1 MRKVARRLA
10 TSLKKFTHRAHRHS
24 LLVCAC
30 CLGLTGIGC
39 DRNEDPAYA
48 RGSTVVVSH
57 RQADEAALRPGS
69 DTWAKFL
76 VFLPLLGWS
85 EEGALEGR
93 LARSWEHSEDYRE
106 WTYHLRTDVRW
117 HDGVPVTAH
126 DVKFT
131 LELLSRP
138 DVLLR
143 SPGYIE
149 SVTVSNDST
158 VTIRS
163 MEHGI
168 EQNSWM
174 VYYPKH
180 VLEDLDPKRF
190 SEWEFWT
197 HPVGNGPYRF
207 VRYVPETAIE
217 FEANPDYY
225 RGKPRIERVVLKFD
239 PGGRLT
245 ELLSGNVDVISVANP
260 VEIPALQE
268 DPRFRVLQEPDGDV
282 RVLAWKC
289 DHPLFRDARV
299 RRALT
304 FAIDRHELQ
313 RLLNTTATIPVVDGI
328 VPVWDQLHGRA
339 PSPLPYD
346 PARARALFDEAG
358 WVDRDG
364 DGIRERGGRPFR
376 FTLLVPGGGQSP
388 WVTTAVF
395 VREQLR
401 ELGVQMEL
409 QPLDRAVV
417 QERMR
422 SGEFEAALEWGG
434 TGVAWR
440 RGMFGDGSPL
450 SYRNPVVTD
459 LIDRLAG
466 TADPTEQLGIYQALI
481 GVFQEEAPVTFLGPV
496 AWTVFVH
503 RRLRG
508 LSSPWRTHPLQFMD
522 ELWLEE

>member
-1 MRKVARRLA
+1 MISRPALA
-10 TSLKKFTHRAHRHS
+10 SCRC
-24 LLVCAC
+24 LLVCAW
-30 CLGLTGIGC
+30 CLCITTLAC
-39 DRNEDPAYA
+39 RQADDPAHA

-76 VFLPLLGWS
+76 VFLPLLGWN
-85 EEGALEGR
+85 EEGELEGR
-93 LARSWEHSEDYRE
+93 LARSWEHSTDYRE

-117 HDGVPVTAH
+117 HDGMPVTAH

-131 LELLSRP
+131 LELLSHP

-143 SPGYIE
+143 SQGYIE
-149 SVTVSNDST
+149 SVTVSDDST

-163 MEHGI
+163 IEHGI

-174 VYYPKH
+174 VYYPRH
-180 VLEDLDPKRF
+180 VLENLDPKRF

-207 VRYVPETAIE
+207 VRYVPQTAIE
-217 FEANPDYY
+217 FEANTDYY

-239 PGGRLT
+239 PEGRLT

-260 VEIPALQE
+260 VEIPALGE

-304 FAIDRHELQ
+304 LAIDRHELQ
-313 RLLNTTATIPVVDGI
+313 RLLNIGATIPVADGI
-328 VPVWDQLHGRA
+328 VPVWDQLRGRA
-339 PSPLPYD
+339 PPPLPYD
-346 PARARALFDEAG
+346 PDRARALLGEAG

-376 FTLLVPGGGQSP
+376 FALLVRGSGRGPWGGA
-388 WVTTAVF
+388 AVF
-395 VREQLR
+395 VRAQL
-401 ELGVQMEL
+401 LKVGVWMEL
-409 QPLDRAVV
+409 QPLDHAVV
-417 QERMR
+417 GDRLR

-434 TGVAWR
+434 TGVAWLR
-440 RGMFGDGSPL
+440 EMFGEESPL
-450 SYRNPVVTD
+450 GYRNPVVAE
-459 LIDRLAG
+459 LIERLAG
-466 TADPTEQLGIYQALI
+466 TADPAEQRRIHWELI
-481 GVFQEEAPVTFLGPV
+481 RIFQEEAPATFLGPV

-508 LSSPWRTHPLQFMD
+508 LSSPWRTHPLQFME
-522 ELWLEE
+522 ELWLEEQP

>member
-1 MRKVARRLA
+1 MPGFRLRG
-10 TSLKKFTHRAHRHS
+10 LPQRHS
-24 LLVCAC
+24 AEHGVA
-30 CLGLTGIGC
+30 
-39 DRNEDPAYA
+39 
-48 RGSTVVVSH
+48 
-57 RQADEAALRPGS
+57 S
-69 DTWAKFL
+69 DA
-76 VFLPLLGWS
+76 
-85 EEGALEGR
+85 
-93 LARSWEHSEDYRE
+93 
-106 WTYHLRTDVRW
+106 
-117 HDGVPVTAH
+117 
-126 DVKFT
+126 
-131 LELLSRP
+131 SRP
-138 DVLLR
+138 LR
-143 SPGYIE
+143 
-149 SVTVSNDST
+149 
-158 VTIRS
+158 
-163 MEHGI
+163 
-168 EQNSWM
+168 
-174 VYYPKH
+174 
-180 VLEDLDPKRF
+180 
-190 SEWEFWT
+190 
-197 HPVGNGPYRF
+197 
-207 VRYVPETAIE
+207 E

-346 PARARALFDEAG
+346 PARARALFDKAG

-409 QPLDRAVV
+409 QPLDHAVV

-434 TGVAWR
+434 TGVAWL

-466 TADPTEQLGIYQALI
+466 TADPTERRGIYQALI

-522 ELWLEE
+522 RAMARGMTGVHPSSLAPGGCRDSWTATWRPCGS